1 MSGPAR
7 SRRAAATATPPP
19 GPAWPMRKLW
29 PLLAAVTLLAYL
41 PVLRAGFIWDDNG
54 HVTRPDLRSLDGL
67 VRIWTEVGAT
77 QQYYPVLHTA
87 FWIEHGLWGDAPL
100 GYHLLNILLHAVSA
114 GLFVLV
120 LRRLAVPGAGFA
132 GFVFALHPVAVESV
146 AWISE
151 QKNTLSL
158 VFYLL
163 AALSYLD
170 FEEGRDGDAAASSR
184 RKVLGLPPY
193 AAASVFF
200 LLALF
205 SKSVTATLPAALLVV
220 IWWRRGR
227 LSWRRDVLPLAPWF
241 VAGGAAGFLTS
252 WVESHFIGARGAD
265 FGLSALERCLLA
277 GRVAW
282 FYLGKMLWPADLIFI
297 YPRWTVEAGAAWQ
310 YLFPLAWIALL
321 GALLWRRQRGLLAGL
336 LFFVGSLVPALGFVN
351 VFPFVFSYVADHFQ
365 YLACLG
371 LIAPAAAGRAW
382 LGERYSRT
390 LVQAGGAALLL
401 VLGILTWRQTGMYQD
416 LFTLYQTTLDRNP
429 AAWMAENNLGTA
441 LVDAGRTAE
450 AVPHFEQGLR
460 LKANYAEAEN
470 NLGNALN
477 LLGRSPEAIP
487 HFARAIRFQ
496 ADYAEAYNN
505 LGDSLMNT
513 NRPAEGILQF
523 QQAVRLKPG
532 YALAHCNLGQAL
544 ARNGRPEEAIPQFQ
558 AALRAQPDYPEAELY
573 WANTLTLLNRL
584 DEAVTHYQRAI
595 ALDASSAQAQMN
607 LAFALAKLGRMP
619 EATQHYNEAV
629 RLGAPA
635 AR

>member
-1 MSGPAR
+1 MSGPNR
-7 SRRAAATATPPP
+7 SRRAAAPAAPRPA
-19 GPAWPMRKLW
+19 PAWPMRKLW

-54 HVTRPDLRSLDGL
+54 HVTRPDLRSLAGL
-67 VRIWTEVGAT
+67 ARIWTEVGAT

-100 GYHLLNILLHAVSA
+100 GYHLLNILLHVVSA

-120 LRRLAVPGAGFA
+120 LRRLAVPGAAFA

-163 AALSYLD
+163 AALSYFD
-170 FEEGRDGDAAASSR
+170 FEEGRDGSAPASAR
-184 RKVLGLPPY
+184 RQVLGLPPY

-200 LLALF
+200 FLALF

-227 LSWRRDVLPLAPWF
+227 LSWRRDVLPLSPWF
-241 VAGGAAGFLTS
+241 VASGAAGFLTS
-252 WVESHFIGARGAD
+252 WVENHFIGARGAD
-265 FGLSALERCLLA
+265 FALNGLERCLLA

-297 YPRWTVEAGAAWQ
+297 YPRWTVDAGAAWQ
-310 YLFPLAWIALL
+310 YLPPLAWIALL
-321 GALLWRRQRGLLAGL
+321 GALVWRRQRGLLAGL

-371 LIAPAAAGRAW
+371 LIAPAAAGWAW
-382 LGERYSRT
+382 IGEKHSRT
-390 LVQAGGAALLL
+390 LAQAAGAALLL
-401 VLGILTWRQTGMYQD
+401 VLGVLTWRQTGMYQD

-441 LVDAGRTAE
+441 LVDAGRPAE
-450 AVPHFEQGLR
+450 AIPHFEQGLR
-460 LKANYAEAEN
+460 LKANYAEGEN

-487 HFARAIRFQ
+487 HLERALRFQ
-496 ADYAEAYNN
+496 ADYAEACNN

-513 NRPAEGILQF
+513 NRPAEGIAQF
-523 QQAVRLKPG
+523 QKAIRLNPA

-558 AALRAQPDYPEAELY
+558 AALRLQPDYPEAELY
-573 WANTLTLLNRL
+573 WANTLTLLGRL
-584 DEAVTHYQRAI
+584 DDAVTHYQRAL
-595 ALDASSAQAQMN
+595 ALDANSAQAQMN
-607 LAFALAKLGRMP
+607 LAFALAKLGRIP